1 MDARTMKDNTLSS
14 HGRHVSVFGSV
25 SFVTP
30 MDRRTEIAT
39 MATVLVLAALLRFAC
54 VLVLPSPL
62 ESDYLGYWVMA
73 SNLAEG
79 RGLSLEDGRP
89 TAWLS
94 VGYPILLAGVFWVF
108 GTSIA
113 AVKALNLLL
122 GIASVLLL
130 YLAARMM
137 FRSVA
142 IAVLGALLLAVC
154 LDVVVYTSYVAKENL
169 MVFLLLAQLALA
181 AHANGSAAWRIGG
194 AVLFGVATGGLTLTG
209 NAALGLLPAF
219 ALLVFFGTRSLVRTL
234 GYFAVAGIVTIL
246 VIAPVIWRNHVTFGT
261 FGVNN
266 NSGFNLYIGNNPT
279 ATPYFE
285 DIATTP
291 IGPRWQALISEYGE
305 GGASR
310 ILGDLARRHILEN
323 PAETFRLALRKAVAF
338 WEPPLH
344 SGKYEEGNKER
355 FVRTLWL
362 IQYILYCVLALL
374 SLAAFKQHGRA
385 VVVLLLMA
393 AAYTGVHMVFYVV
406 YRYRVPIMPVVSI
419 LAGLGAQILLSLIL
433 PSRSGLR
440 AMLTR

>member
-1 MDARTMKDNTLSS
+1 MKDNTLSS

-30 MDRRTEIAT
+30 MDRRTEIAA
-39 MATVLVLAALLRFAC
+39 MATVLMLAALLRFAC
-54 VLVLPSPL
+54 VLVLPTPL

-73 SNLAEG
+73 SNLAES

-94 VGYPILLAGVFWVF
+94 VGYPILLAGVFWLF
-108 GTSIA
+108 GPSIA

-122 GIASVLLL
+122 GVASVLLL
-130 YLAARMM
+130 YLTARTM

-154 LDVVVYTSYVAKENL
+154 LDVVVYTAYVAKENL
-169 MVFLLLAQLALA
+169 MIFLLLVQLALA
-181 AHANGSAAWRIGG
+181 THANGSAAWRIGG
-194 AVLFGVATGGLTLTG
+194 AILFGVATGGVALTG
-209 NAALGLLPAF
+209 NAALALLPAF
-219 ALLVFFGTRSLVRTL
+219 ALLIFFGMRSPLRTV
-234 GYFAVAGIVTIL
+234 GYFVVAGLVTVL
-246 VIAPVIWRNHVTFGT
+246 VIAPIVWRNHVTFGT

-285 DIATTP
+285 DITTTP
-291 IGPRWQALISEYGE
+291 IGPRWRALITEHGE

-310 ILGDLARRHILEN
+310 ILGELARRHISAN
-323 PAETFRLALRKAVAF
+323 PEETFRLALRKAVAF

-362 IQYILYCVLALL
+362 VQYLLYCLLALL
-374 SLAAFKQHGRA
+374 SLTALKRHGRA
-385 VVVLLLMA
+385 IVMMLLMA
-393 AAYTGVHMVFYVV
+393 AAYTGVHMIFYVV
-406 YRYRVPIMPVVSI
+406 YRYRVPIMPVVCI
-419 LAGLGAQILLSLIL
+419 LAGLGAQVLLLRTL

-440 AMLTR
+440 TMLGR